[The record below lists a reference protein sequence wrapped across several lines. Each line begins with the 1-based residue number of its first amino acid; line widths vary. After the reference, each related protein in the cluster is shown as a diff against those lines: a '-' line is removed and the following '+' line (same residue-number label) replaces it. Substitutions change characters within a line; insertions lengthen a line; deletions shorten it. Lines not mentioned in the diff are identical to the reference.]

1 MRDTRVK
8 LRYLLRPREIVER
21 PELTVLSVYRDYGV
35 IPKNSRSDN
44 FNKTPLDLSRYQE
57 VRPGDLVVN
66 KMKAWQGSL
75 AVSPH
80 HGIVSPDYL
89 VCSISPSVDPRYL
102 HYLLRSLPLIS
113 EYKRRSK
120 GIRPAQWRLYWE
132 DLADISVTLPCVEE
146 QRRIADFLDAEI
158 PRMDRIGRL
167 RKAQQAA
174 LNERLSAIVSEYLLP
189 GILTRPSGD
198 GTWPWLPEPPSG
210 QPLVRLGYVCWLQ
223 NGLTVEGA
231 REMKGDVVTRPYL
244 RVANVQAGRVN
255 LDSVIEITVP
265 RAIAARSTLRPG
277 DVLMTE
283 GGDLDKLGRGTV
295 WQGEIPDCLH
305 QNHVFALRPDPDKL
319 DGDYLALLTQSLH
332 GRCYFES
339 TGVKT
344 TNLASTNSSKIL
356 NFPIP
361 LPTLAA
367 QRQTVTKLRVHMQ
380 ATNQVLRAIDR
391 QNALLAERRQVLIT
405 AAVTGQ
411 MDVTTARRVTA

>member
-1 MRDTRVK
+1 
-8 LRYLLRPREIVER
+8 
-21 PELTVLSVYRDYGV
+21 
-35 IPKNSRSDN
+35 
-44 FNKTPLDLSRYQE
+44 
-57 VRPGDLVVN
+57 
-66 KMKAWQGSL
+66 
-75 AVSPH
+75 
-80 HGIVSPDYL
+80 
-89 VCSISPSVDPRYL
+89 
-102 HYLLRSLPLIS
+102 LPLIS